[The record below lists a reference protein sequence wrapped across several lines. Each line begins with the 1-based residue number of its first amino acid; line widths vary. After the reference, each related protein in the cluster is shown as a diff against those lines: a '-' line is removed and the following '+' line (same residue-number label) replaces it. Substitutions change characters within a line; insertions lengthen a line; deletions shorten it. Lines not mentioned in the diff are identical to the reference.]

1 MREQNKDS
9 TSPLASRLRPETV
22 EEVVGQ
28 QHILAKDKLLYRAIK
43 ADQLG
48 SIIFF
53 GPPGTGKT
61 TIAQV
66 IAKTTSADFR
76 ELNATTSGKKD
87 MEAVVEEAKQ
97 NQAYGRKTILFIDE
111 IHRFNK
117 AQQDFLLP
125 FVEDGTVTLIGATT
139 ENPYFEVN
147 RALLSRSRIFELKP
161 LTPADVKILV
171 LRAVSDEKKGLGMYH
186 ACIDDEAADFI
197 SDVSGGDARAALNAV
212 ELGVLTTEP
221 DPDGRIHLTLEVM
234 QECIQKKAL
243 GYDRNGDNHYD
254 VISAFIKSMRGSDPN
269 AASYYLARMLAAGE
283 DIKFIARRI
292 MICASEDVGN
302 ADPMALVVATNA
314 SLAVERI
321 GMPEA
326 GIILTQ
332 ACTYVACAPKSNAAV
347 MARDI
352 AAKLVEQTGTLPV
365 PSYLRDVHYEA
376 STAQPGAGEV
386 PKHAFASADPM
397 QEPEGGAPPDWDA
410 KGGKF
415 VGNGTGYK
423 YAHNYP
429 YHYVDQQYLPDAV
442 KDASIYELS
451 DQGYEKNLKAWMNRI
466 RSNSS
471 DGGSTR

>member
-1 MREQNKDS
+1 MDIFDYMREKNRQD
-9 TSPLASRLRPETV
+9 TAPLAGRLRPESV
-22 EEVVGQ
+22 DEVVGQ
-28 QHILAKDKLLYRAIK
+28 EHILAKDKLLYRAIK

-87 MEAVVEEAKQ
+87 MEEVVKAAKE
-97 NQAYGRKTILFIDE
+97 NAAFARKTILFIDE

-117 AQQDFLLP
+117 AQQDYLLP

-147 RALLSRSRIFELKP
+147 RALLSRSRIFELHP
-161 LTPADVKILV
+161 LSKENIRTLV
-171 LRAVSDEKKGLGMYH
+171 VRAVTDPEKGMGSYH
-186 ACIDDEAADFI
+186 PYIDDEAADFI
-197 SDVSGGDARAALNAV
+197 SEIAGGDARAALNAV
-212 ELGVLTTEP
+212 ELGVLTTDP
-221 DPDGRIHLTLEVM
+221 DPDGRIHLTLDVM
-234 QECIQKKAL
+234 QECIQRKAL
-243 GYDRNGDNHYD
+243 GYDREGDNHYD
-254 VISAFIKSMRGSDPN
+254 VISAFIKSMRGSDPD
-269 AASYYLARMLAAGE
+269 AASYYLARMLTAGE

-302 ADPMALVVATNA
+302 ADPTALILATNA

-332 ACTYVACAPKSNAAV
+332 AATYVACAPKSNAAV
-347 MARDI
+347 CARDK
-352 AAKLVEQTGTLPV
+352 AFSLVEKTGTLPV
-365 PSYLRDVHYEA
+365 PVYLRDVHFEA
-376 STAQPGAGEV
+376 SAENDGKGS
-386 PKHAFASADPM
+386 FA
-397 QEPEGGAPPDWDA
+397 
-410 KGGKF
+410 
-415 VGNGTGYK
+415 GNGTGYK

-429 YHYVDQQYLPDAV
+429 YHWVDQQYLPDAV
-442 KDASIYELS
+442 KDEKIYELS
-451 DQGYEKNLKAWMNRI
+451 DQGYERNLKAWQKKI
-466 RSNSS
+466 R
-471 DGGSTR
+471 GQQ